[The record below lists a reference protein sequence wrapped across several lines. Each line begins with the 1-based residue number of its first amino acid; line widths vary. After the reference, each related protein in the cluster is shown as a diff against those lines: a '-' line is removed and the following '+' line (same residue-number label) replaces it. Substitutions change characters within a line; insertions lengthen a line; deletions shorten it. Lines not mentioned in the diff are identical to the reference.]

1 MMSAPTSERAP
12 IRERASWALY
22 DFANTIFS
30 MNVATL
36 YFSVWLIADLH
47 ASNTVYAV
55 GNGISSIL
63 VVLSV
68 PVLGAISDARRRR
81 KPWVVGFTIVS
92 CLACAAIGIFGQ
104 RTLPLAG
111 EEIVGGGPLP
121 SGWAPTIGTFGW
133 VLVAFIVANYAY
145 QAAQPLYN

>member
-1 MMSAPTSERAP
+1 MMSALPSGRAP
-12 IRERASWALY
+12 VRERASWALY

-68 PVLGAISDARRRR
+68 PFLGAVSDARRKR
-81 KPWVVGFTIVS
+81 KPWVVVFTLAS
-92 CLACAAIGIFGQ
+92 CIGCD
-104 RTLPLAG
+104 
-111 EEIVGGGPLP
+111 V
-121 SGWAPTIGTFGW
+121 IG
-133 VLVAFIVANYAY
+133 VL
-145 QAAQPLYN
+145 